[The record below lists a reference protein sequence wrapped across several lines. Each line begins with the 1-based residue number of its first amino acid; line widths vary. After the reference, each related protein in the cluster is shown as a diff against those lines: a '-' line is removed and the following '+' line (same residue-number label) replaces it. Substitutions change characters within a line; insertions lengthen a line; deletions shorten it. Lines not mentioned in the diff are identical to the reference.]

1 MSKIILGL
9 QIDNRFEEVSE
20 VQKILTDYG
29 CIIKTR
35 LGLHQ
40 QTEDN
45 NSCTEKGL
53 IILELTNNCG
63 DKCNELE
70 QKLSSINGVIVRKMD
85 FSY

>member
-9 QIDNRFEEVSE
+9 QIDNRFEEISE

-40 QTEDN
+40 QAEDN
-45 NSCTEKGL
+45 NCTEKGL

-70 QKLSSINGVIVRKMD
+70 EKLSAINGVVVRKMD

>member
-9 QIDNRFEEVSE
+9 QIDNRFKEVSE

-40 QTEDN
+40 QIEN
-45 NSCTEKGL
+45 NNCTEKGL

-63 DKCNELE
+63 NKCSELE
-70 QKLSSINGVIVRKMD
+70 EKLSAINGVIIRKME
-85 FSY
+85 FPS